1 MNRTVC
7 VKDFEDFA
15 KQNLPKNAFD
25 YYQSGADDEYSLQD
39 NVLSFKRQAV
49 AKAWSPPE
57 TFQGA
62 SRSMFDFQWVKTAIL

>member
-1 MNRTVC
+1 MSIDLTPLETDNICCAVVQKKNTVGVRMNRTVC

-39 NVLSFKRQAV
+39 NVLSFKR
-49 AKAWSPPE
+49 
-57 TFQGA
+57 
-62 SRSMFDFQWVKTAIL
+62 